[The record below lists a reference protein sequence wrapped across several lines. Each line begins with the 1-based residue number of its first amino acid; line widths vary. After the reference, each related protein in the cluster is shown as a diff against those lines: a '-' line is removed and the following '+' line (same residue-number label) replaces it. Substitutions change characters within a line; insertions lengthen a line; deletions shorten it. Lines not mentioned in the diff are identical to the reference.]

1 MAKSDQPHN
10 LRMAKE
16 FYDRAD
22 ELIEPFRDSEASAAA
37 GNRWGRSAV
46 LRIAIARG
54 LASMEREVAALEERL
69 DGDS

>member
-1 MAKSDQPHN
+1 MGERSHN
-10 LRMAKE
+10 LRMPDS
-16 FYDRAD
+16 FHDRA
-22 ELIEPFRDSEASAAA
+22 EQLVEPFRDTEVAASA
-37 GNRWGRSAV
+37 GKRWGRTAV